1 MRIPLRRGMTLIEV
15 IVAVAL
21 FVTLFLALLGILR
34 VSLQLSALAK
44 AKAVAV
50 ELASTQMEYLRGLP
64 YASLGTVGG
73 TPSGTIPQTSTSTVN
88 GVDYPVRTHIVYYDD
103 SADGT
108 EGSDT
113 NGIRTDYKKAKV
125 TVTYSVS
132 GRTGRVTLAS
142 NFAPADVET
151 P

>member
-1 MRIPLRRGMTLIEV
+1 MRITWRRGMTLIEV

-50 ELASTQMEYLRGLP
+50 ELANTQMEYLRGLP

-73 TPSGTIPQTSTSTVN
+73 TPSGTIPQVSTSTVN
-88 GVDYPVRTHIVYYDD
+88 GVGYPVRTYIAYYDD

-108 EGSDT
+108 AAGDT

-125 TVTYSVS
+125 TVTYSVN
-132 GRTGRVTLAS
+132 GRAGRVTLLS
-142 NFAPADVET
+142 NFVPAGIET